1 MTYWGSR
8 DDMLWEPASDSS
20 NLTTLQSR
28 LDSRL
33 RMSGM
38 TYWGSRDDMLW
49 EPAPDSSNL
58 TTLQSRLD
66 SRLRMSGMTCRG
78 ESGMT

>member
-20 NLTTLQSR
+20 NLTTPKSR

-38 TYWGSRDDMLW
+38 TYWG
-49 EPAPDSSNL
+49 E
-58 TTLQSRLD
+58 
-66 SRLRMSGMTCRG
+66 SGMTCWGSLPLTHR
-78 ESGMT
+78 TLRRYKVDWIPD